1 MDLGRKGCFNEESIY
16 KRTGFIFGGNFLLV
30 FSVNKFTRL
39 TINRRITD
47 NLFLEVN

>member
-30 FSVNKFTRL
+30 LGGQIFTRVTGVL
-39 TINRRITD
+39 LLHLGYD
-47 NLFLEVN
+47 DFQL